1 MTDEAQVAAL
11 AKIVLDAALDGNTR
25 FVTTWKDDRWDTT
38 VATIDAT
45 PIARAIL
52 AAGYAR
58 RDDVLEEAAA
68 TAARSRIR
76 PMEPR
81 TGWDIG
87 WNCATEEIETNIRA
101 MKAAK

>member
-11 AKIVLDAALDGNTR
+11 AKIVLTAALDGNTR

-58 RDDVLEEAAA
+58 RDDVLEEAAV
-68 TAARSRIR
+68 TAARSR
-76 PMEPR
+76 
-81 TGWDIG
+81 GGIG
-87 WNCATEEIETNIRA
+87 WESGWVSAAEEIEASIRA
-101 MKAAK
+101 MKRRK